1 MEKPAIEIT
10 GGFASGIEQRGKSQ
24 MPVRMEIIR
33 KRMLST
39 LLKNP
44 SGVLDVV
51 GSSMQMSIGSSESAW
66 QLDAGD
72 DWDISRQCVTG
83 TGDSEQTFSMKGT
96 NLYVMWLDEDFV
108 SEAVEKIREIMN

>member
-24 MPVRMEIIR
+24 MPVRMEIIS

-51 GSSMQMSIGSSESAW
+51 ESSMQMSIGSSESAW

-83 TGDSEQTFSMKGT
+83 TGDSEQTFSMKGID
-96 NLYVMWLDEDFV
+96 LYVMWPDEDFV